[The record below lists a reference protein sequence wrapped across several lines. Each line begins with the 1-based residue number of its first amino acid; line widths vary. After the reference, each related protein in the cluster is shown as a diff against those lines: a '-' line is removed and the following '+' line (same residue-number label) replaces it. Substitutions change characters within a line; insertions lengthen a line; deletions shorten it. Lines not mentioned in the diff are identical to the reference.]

1 MSLHEFLELVSNKLN
16 LGADNDLNSGLAR
29 TDDAGNTS
37 GLDLLLVYEQGILDL
52 EAQTGDAVVNRG
64 DVASAAQTFQNDPS
78 RGGKVVVCQLNLA
91 LVNSLVII
99 LTTGGLEVECGDHDA
114 EYEVEDY
121 QSSQAKRNNQQGLS
135 SSGQACGE
143 YQVG

>member
-37 GLDLLLVYEQGILDL
+37 GLDLLLVYEQGVLDL

-64 DVASAAQTFQNDPS
+64 DVASAAQTFQNDLS
-78 RGGKVVVCQLNLA
+78 RGGKVVVCQLGT
-91 LVNSLVII
+91 LVSLCRQPASSSSRP
-99 LTTGGLEVECGDHDA
+99 GSLEVEL
-114 EYEVEDY
+114 
-121 QSSQAKRNNQQGLS
+121 R
-135 SSGQACGE
+135 
-143 YQVG
+143 